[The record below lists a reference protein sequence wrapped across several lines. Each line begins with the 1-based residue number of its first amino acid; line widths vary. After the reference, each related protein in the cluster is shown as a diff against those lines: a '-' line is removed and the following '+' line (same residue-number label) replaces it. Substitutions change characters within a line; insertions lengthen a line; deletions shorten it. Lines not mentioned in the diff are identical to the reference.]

1 MAKLSSKTHDR
12 LPAVV
17 PGTALSGC
25 SFQGSKYGRQ
35 ERIQAVAAY
44 LIHGNVSK
52 ASKTTGI
59 SKTTIRDWRKTEWWG
74 PLSDEV
80 RAEKEHEFQ
89 AGFTRI
95 VESAIGQ
102 VEDRLK
108 LGDVKLVKTRD
119 GHEQVRVPVSA
130 KDAIVIGGIGYDK
143 LRLSLNLPTSIR
155 GTSDKDLET
164 LARKFER
171 IGKQYQHD
179 VIDVTPMTGNKPS
192 QD

>member
-1 MAKLSSKTHDR
+1 MDEENILTAHSN
-12 LPAVV
+12 
-17 PGTALSGC
+17 ALST
-25 SFQGSKYGRQ
+25 FNFAGSKYGVQ
-35 ERIQAVAAY
+35 ERIQVVVAF
-44 LIHGNVSK
+44 LVEGNVSRTSK
-52 ASKTTGI
+52 ATGI
-59 SKTTIRDWRKTEWWG
+59 PKTTIRDWRKTDWWEQ
-74 PLSDEV
+74 LCEEV
-80 RAEKEHEFQ
+80 RSEKETEFQ

-171 IGKQYQHD
+171 IGKQYQHE

-192 QD
+192 TD